1 MARPCSGTRVAW
13 GWRALSRSARTG
25 RTDRAGARTGSRSRT
40 RVMSAPVPSTEARPT
55 DHGMDAERQRELL
68 DAMLAALRHTVGRD
82 EHLPFVRE
90 LVESRA
96 GPVTFAELAEAVAS
110 LDVSGRSQ
118 EWREE
123 WAELV
128 NALSRAAEREQS

>member
-1 MARPCSGTRVAW
+1 MPRARRGQRLTVRLVA
-13 GWRALSRSARTG
+13 G
-25 RTDRAGARTGSRSRT
+25 RAGARTGSRSRT

-96 GPVTFAELAEAVAS
+96 GPVIFSQLALAAS
-110 LDVSGRSQ
+110 SRDVSGRPEEWRQ
-118 EWREE
+118 EWTD
-123 WAELV
+123 LV
-128 NALSRAAEREQS
+128 DALSRAAEREQS